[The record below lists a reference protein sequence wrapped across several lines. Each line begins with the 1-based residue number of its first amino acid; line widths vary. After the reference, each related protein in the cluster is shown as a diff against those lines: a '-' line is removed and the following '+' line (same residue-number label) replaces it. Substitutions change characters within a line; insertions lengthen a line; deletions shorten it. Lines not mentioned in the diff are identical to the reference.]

1 MRLVSHSWESLEC
14 VCPDRTHHLARA
26 HQGPAT
32 RRGRASG
39 TAAARAKSW
48 AKSARPQKARML
60 KILRLIRNDAVVL
73 DILKQVDH
81 FHFLICIQWRHR
93 LYKLVWST
101 PKPLTCFPWRFAF
114 SYSGEPN
121 VLQMHYRIF
130 RLWLIEPKNKW
141 LVSKVWLD
149 WWILCYLQE
158 NKNLFFPTLF
168 NRITANKSFQYYL
181 FALLSFHWVTDTA
194 HHLSPFVEII
204 LRKSVLQWYN
214 SLSKTLF
221 NWHGGIIVHLM
232 TPLTLY

>member
-14 VCPDRTHHLARA
+14 ASQDRTHHLARA

-73 DILKQVDH
+73 DILKLADH
-81 FHFLICIQWRHR
+81 FHFLICIRWRHR

-130 RLWLIEPKNKW
+130 RLWLIEPKKIN
-141 LVSKVWLD
+141 D
-149 WWILCYLQE
+149 WSQKFYWIDGFYAIY
-158 NKNLFFPTLF
+158 KKTTPSPHTHTLF

-181 FALLSFHWVTDTA
+181 FALLSFHRVTDTT
-194 HHLSPFVEII
+194 HHLSPFVENI
-204 LRKSVLQWYN
+204 LRKRMLQWYN
-214 SLSKTLF
+214 SLSKTLQLAWRH
-221 NWHGGIIVHLM
+221 NSS
-232 TPLTLY
+232 PLTLS